1 MHGILLGA
9 HGLFVILSLVFFGF
23 RAHAHVSEAPWAGHP
38 RIRLLGHGLD
48 GGLLLSALA
57 LCGSFGLW
65 PFQAGW
71 LTAKLLAL
79 VVYAL
84 CGVLAFRV
92 LKDPMAKLGAV
103 AVGLLA
109 FAYSAAVAQAHAV
122 VPL

>member
-1 MHGILLGA
+1 MHDILLGA
-9 HGLFVILSLVFFGF
+9 HGLFLTLSLVAFGF

-38 RIRLLGHGLD
+38 RIHHLGHGLD

-57 LCGSFGLW
+57 LCGSVGLW

-71 LTAKLLAL
+71 LTAKLFAL
-79 VVYAL
+79 GVYAL

-92 LKDPMAKLGAV
+92 LRDPMAKLGAV

-109 FAYSAAVAQAHAV
+109 FAYSAAVAQARALL
-122 VPL
+122 PL

>member
-1 MHGILLGA
+1 
-9 HGLFVILSLVFFGF
+9 
-23 RAHAHVSEAPWAGHP
+23 
-38 RIRLLGHGLD
+38 
-48 GGLLLSALA
+48 
-57 LCGSFGLW
+57 
-65 PFQAGW
+65 
-71 LTAKLLAL
+71 L

>member
-9 HGLFVILSLVFFGF
+9 HGLFVILSLVAFGF

-57 LCGSFGLW
+57 LCGSVGLW

-71 LTAKLLAL
+71 LTAKLFAL
-79 VVYAL
+79 GVYAL